1 MSRFIHNN
9 TVILDSFPQSYYN
22 SKYHPQPS
30 NPMSVSNYYGQK
42 TKYRITL
49 ELDVLD
55 DFNPREIDW
64 RKVLDMQEIEDCK
77 CYIED
82 VDLPLNYYN

>member
-1 MSRFIHNN
+1 
-9 TVILDSFPQSYYN
+9 
-22 SKYHPQPS
+22 
-30 NPMSVSNYYGQK
+30 MSVSNYYGQK
-42 TKYRITL
+42 SKYRITL

-64 RKVLDMQEIEDCK
+64 RKVLTMEENEDCK

-82 VDLPLNYYN
+82 VDCPLDYYN

>member
-1 MSRFIHNN
+1 M
-9 TVILDSFPQSYYN
+9 T
-22 SKYHPQPS
+22 
-30 NPMSVSNYYGQK
+30 VSNYYGQK

-49 ELDVLD
+49 DLDVLD

-64 RKVLDMQEIEDCK
+64 RKVLTMEENEDCK

-82 VDLPLNYYN
+82 VDCPLDYYN

>member
-1 MSRFIHNN
+1 M
-9 TVILDSFPQSYYN
+9 T
-22 SKYHPQPS
+22 
-30 NPMSVSNYYGQK
+30 VSNYFGQK

-64 RKVLDMQEIEDCK
+64 RKVLDMQEIEGCK

-82 VDLPLNYYN
+82 VDLPLDYYN

>member
-1 MSRFIHNN
+1 
-9 TVILDSFPQSYYN
+9 
-22 SKYHPQPS
+22 
-30 NPMSVSNYYGQK
+30 MSVSNYYGQK

-55 DFNPREIDW
+55 DFNPRQIDW
-64 RKVLDMQEIEDCK
+64 RKVLEINEDEDCQ

-82 VDLPLNYYN
+82 VDLPQSYYN